1 MVKLVALYKKPA
13 DVQAFEDHYS
23 NVHLPLM
30 ERVPGVVKTQV
41 SRFFAGP
48 TGEPPYYM
56 MFEASFADRE
66 ALDAAL
72 RSLENRAAARDLAT
86 FAQDIVTVMFA
97 DAYESE

>member
-72 RSLENRAAARDLAT
+72 RSLENRAASRDLAT

>member
-41 SRFFAGP
+41 SRFFAGS